1 MKSAVLLQRNLHLD
15 QIYESTKRLQK
26 CRFASKDSSKF
37 QASFDANEVTRAYEG
52 PSGAQGDDNT
62 QGMVTFKVKKATHV
76 QLTDK
81 SDDAMLTSEEIKTI
95 CEKHDLSR
103 R

>member
-1 MKSAVLLQRNLHLD
+1 MKSAVLLQRNLHID
-15 QIYESTKRLQK
+15 QIFESTKRLHK
-26 CRFASKDSSKF
+26 CSFASKNSSKF

-52 PSGAQGDDNT
+52 PSGAQSDDNT
-62 QGMVTFKVKKATHV
+62 QGMATFKVKKANHM

-95 CEKHDLSR
+95 CGKHDLSR